1 MKHDEQLNA
10 VLQIV
15 NDAYQDNNIS
25 DEDYETSMFFLNSD
39 MWGDE

>member
-1 MKHDEQLNA
+1 MKQDETLNA

-25 DEDYETSMFFLNSD
+25 DEDYETSLFFLNSD
-39 MWGDE
+39 LWSDE

>member
-1 MKHDEQLNA
+1 MKRDEELNT

-39 MWGDE
+39 MWSDE

>member
-1 MKHDEQLNA
+1 MKQDETLNA

-25 DEDYETSMFFLNSD
+25 DEDYETSMFFLNSE
-39 MWGDE
+39 MWSDK

>member
-39 MWGDE
+39 MWSDE

>member
-15 NDAYQDNNIS
+15 NDAYQNNNIN
-25 DEDYETSMFFLNSD
+25 DEDYETSLFFLNSD
-39 MWGDE
+39 LWSDE

>member
-1 MKHDEQLNA
+1 MKQDETLNA

-39 MWGDE
+39 MWSDE